1 MMRADGVLVHGA
13 AELVM
18 ACEVGEDTLVP
29 GILESLFETGVSV
42 DTLVGDGDS
51 ALHTACL
58 YGERWVGALGHSS
71 RGSRGGCG

>member
-1 MMRADGVLVHGA
+1 
-13 AELVM
+13 M

-58 YGERWVGALGHSS
+58 YGERWAGALGHSS
-71 RGSRGGCG
+71 RGTRGGCG